1 MPFPDRDRVLF
12 PRFSEPNL
20 QDSGNVKI
28 PAGGNLGFIT
38 GVFDRE
44 TKEDSG
50 RLFGGCCSDCCGIVC
65 EVDMGDI
72 TWELNYVQPTRP
84 DWHPNGGDDTEVSLT
99 ETYSFTPWAA
109 LDGDMANLSSG
120 SYTGVQLSDAGGSPC
135 YCSRFLVF
143 APITQP
149 QETISVTLFNGG
161 DPDDLNSYSTG
172 EVIFQIG
179 PAMAYDQSYS
189 DKRDTLVYDTVA
201 WNIGGTL
208 YDLSTDWGVYGRG
221 ISTGAGI
228 VGTFPDSNLSRCSFV
243 PFEPFKSDSDSGDG
257 DETLTVSGPVRVRSC
272 SSTSLN
278 QLERQ
283 EAGLPKFPRTVADP
297 NIGTLPLAGSY
308 NPA

>member
-1 MPFPDRDRVLF
+1 
-12 PRFSEPNL
+12 
-20 QDSGNVKI
+20 
-28 PAGGNLGFIT
+28 
-38 GVFDRE
+38 
-44 TKEDSG
+44 
-50 RLFGGCCSDCCGIVC
+50 
-65 EVDMGDI
+65 
-72 TWELNYVQPTRP
+72 
-84 DWHPNGGDDTEVSLT
+84 
-99 ETYSFTPWAA
+99 
-109 LDGDMANLSSG
+109 
-120 SYTGVQLSDAGGSPC
+120 
-135 YCSRFLVF
+135 
-143 APITQP
+143 
-149 QETISVTLFNGG
+149 
-161 DPDDLNSYSTG
+161 
-172 EVIFQIG
+172 
-179 PAMAYDQSYS
+179 MAYDQSYS